1 MFCRDQEKINGVVM
15 KNIYRKIARK
25 IFMNAFHDELVEI
38 NQDIRQASKN
48 RDMND
53 VNRLTILG
61 EVIGKIN
68 VLEKLDLLS

>member
-1 MFCRDQEKINGVVM
+1 M
-15 KNIYRKIARK
+15 KNLYKKIARSM
-25 IFMNAFHDELVEI
+25 FMNAFHDELVGI
-38 NQDIRQASKN
+38 NEDIRQASKN

>member
-1 MFCRDQEKINGVVM
+1 M

>member
-1 MFCRDQEKINGVVM
+1 M
-15 KNIYRKIARK
+15 KNLYKKIARA
-25 IFMNAFHDELVEI
+25 IFMNAFNDELVEI
-38 NQDIRQASKN
+38 SQDIRKSSAN
-48 RDMND
+48 RDTDD

>member
-1 MFCRDQEKINGVVM
+1 M
-15 KNIYRKIARK
+15 KNLYKKIARS
-25 IFMNAFHDELVEI
+25 IFMHAYHDELVGI

-53 VNRLTILG
+53 VNMLTILG

>member
-1 MFCRDQEKINGVVM
+1 M
-15 KNIYRKIARK
+15 KNIYKKIARK